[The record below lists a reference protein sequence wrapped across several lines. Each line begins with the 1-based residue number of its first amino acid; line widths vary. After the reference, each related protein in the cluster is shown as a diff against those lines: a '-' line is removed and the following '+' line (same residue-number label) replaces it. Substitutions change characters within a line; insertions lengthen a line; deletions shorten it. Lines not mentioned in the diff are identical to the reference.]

1 MPQCLI
7 LIKSEAFFIKILGHK
22 YCVNYASMLKKI
34 KLSALIYPIIL
45 LILLLLLS
53 CEHKI
58 KPENNKVNY
67 NEQAAF
73 NQNKDAEIQRY
84 NLELKKKESTNRFF
98 CDTIAVL
105 EYVFDNYPS
114 GTYLLEFDKTT
125 TYDIPKPA
133 IIYFTDKDGSKFVF
147 TMIATSRAGERLI
160 EPANLVGYDQSFID
174 LDSTKLGTPFLYLV
188 LFECSGE
195 NLIKHWEAPIPSHG
209 GFNNITLKK
218 WGYNGTNFIE
228 SNFHYAQ
235 GIGHI
240 NYNYFLIDNI
250 RKFPH
255 LLMTYEGTSLKRTLA
270 NINNDKFPDYYEY
283 VIYNLKDKVFSKDS
297 VAFKWS
303 EKDTLYINTNNS
315 KQTRPY

>member
-1 MPQCLI
+1 
-7 LIKSEAFFIKILGHK
+7 
-22 YCVNYASMLKKI
+22 MLRKI

-53 CEHKI
+53 CEHKT
-58 KPENNKVNY
+58 KPENNNKVNY

-84 NLELKKKESTNRFF
+84 NLGKKKKESTNRFP
-98 CDTIAVL
+98 CDTIAVI
-105 EYVFDNYPS
+105 EYVFDNYPA
-114 GTYLLEFDKTT
+114 GTYVLEFDRTT
-125 TYDIPKPA
+125 TYNIPKPA
-133 IIYFTDKDGSKFVF
+133 IIYFTEKDGSKFVF
-147 TMIATSRAGERLI
+147 TMIARSRAGERLI

-195 NLIKHWEAPIPSHG
+195 NLIKQWEAPIPSHG
-209 GFNNITLKK
+209 GFNSIALKK
-218 WGYNGTNFIE
+218 WDYNGTNFIE

-270 NINNDKFPDYYEY
+270 NINNDKFPDYYEH

-303 EKDTLYINTNNS
+303 DKDTLYINTNNS